1 MHYLYF
7 AITGTITGF
16 LMSLFGIGGGAF
28 VVPALDIAFFTVP
41 GESHP
46 PFQIII
52 LGSLA
57 AIFIGSLPRAMNT
70 LKSSTEERFITL
82 ILLASA
88 IPLIAISSFIAP
100 HINELSLRVGFGI
113 LIGCVGIWTLLGK
126 TSSPN
131 ATAVT
136 TPFNT
141 VKIIVIGAI
150 AGSSSAFFG
159 LGGATL
165 LTPLLSIWASLPML
179 MCINISLL
187 FVTVTS
193 FLSLLTL
200 GYSWIY
206 FHGLDN
212 LTFTIASLI
221 MLMGVTAA
229 ISQTLISRG
238 LFRIK
243 DSLRRKLLGFYL
255 ISLFFWMLYKALFL

>member
-7 AITGTITGF
+7 VITGIITGF

-46 PFQIII
+46 PFQIVI

-57 AIFIGSLPRAMNT
+57 AIFIGSLPRAINT
-70 LKSSTEERFITL
+70 LKSSAEERFITF

-88 IPLIAISSFIAP
+88 IPLIAICSFIAP
-100 HINELSLRVGFGI
+100 HINELSLRVGFGV
-113 LIGCVGIWTLLGK
+113 LIGFVGIWTLLGK

-131 ATAVT
+131 ITIAAPINT
-136 TPFNT
+136 T
-141 VKIIVIGAI
+141 KIIFIGAV

-159 LGGATL
+159 LGGATP

>member
-1 MHYLYF
+1 VQYDSGLNPVKLLKTEYPYRGKTYSESDPTALVF
-7 AITGTITGF
+7 ELPGNLVEYEYPEDGSTTANAVY
-16 LMSLFGIGGGAF
+16 GIGPGSNEGKLIATAS
-28 VVPALDIAFFTVP
+28 VPSQLTA
-41 GESHP
+41 GW
-46 PFQIII
+46 PFLEDTATYNDVYDATL
-52 LGSLA
+52 LGNITSAEVLA
-57 AIFIGSLPRAMNT
+57 RQSPINTTKIIFIG
-70 LKSSTEERFITL
+70 
-82 ILLASA
+82 
-88 IPLIAISSFIAP
+88 
-100 HINELSLRVGFGI
+100 
-113 LIGCVGIWTLLGK
+113 
-126 TSSPN
+126 
-131 ATAVT
+131 AV
-136 TPFNT
+136 
-141 VKIIVIGAI
+141 

-187 FVTVTS
+187 FVAVTS

-200 GYSWIY
+200 GSSWIY